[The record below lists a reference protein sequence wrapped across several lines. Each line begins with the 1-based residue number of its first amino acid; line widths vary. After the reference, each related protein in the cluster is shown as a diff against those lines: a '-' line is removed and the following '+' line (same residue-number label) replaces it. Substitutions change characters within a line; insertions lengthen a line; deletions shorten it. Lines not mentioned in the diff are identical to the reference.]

1 MPMKEDGPF
10 ALLTVPSKLFVKKK
24 SWISVQELVFRRPPD
39 KNVSSK

>member
-24 SWISVQELVFRRPPD
+24 KLDFSPGASL
-39 KNVSSK
+39 